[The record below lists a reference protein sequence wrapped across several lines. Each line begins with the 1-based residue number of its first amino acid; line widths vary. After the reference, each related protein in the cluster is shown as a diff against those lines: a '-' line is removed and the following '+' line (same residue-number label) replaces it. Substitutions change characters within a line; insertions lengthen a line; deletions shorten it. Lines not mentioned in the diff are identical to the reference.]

1 MIERIKILF
10 YGAEWDEIES
20 YVIEENKE
28 RKSIVCNSQKFKPS
42 TIQRKKYK
50 IVVIQFESNR
60 ISKNK
65 VVSLIKS
72 LSHDNILSYYFLL
85 KCNKQVRFVQE
96 IIDELRLGE
105 IEIYGIDPDYFF
117 SIVPITGNNHKLIE
131 KYILNLKDTESSR
144 RGKIKRIIKD
154 LLISMEFSK
163 VIYEGYIIN
172 IKALR
177 KVEFENINTY

>member
-1 MIERIKILF
+1 MLEHIKILF
-10 YGAEWDEIES
+10 FGSEWDEIES

-28 RKSIVCNSQKFKPS
+28 RKSIVCNSQIFKPA

-105 IEIYGIDPDYFF
+105 IEIYGVDPDYFY
-117 SIVPITGNNHKLIE
+117 SIVPIKGDGHKLIE
-131 KYILNLKDTESSR
+131 RYIQTLKSDFSKT
-144 RGKIKRIIKD
+144 GIIKD
-154 LLISMEFSK
+154 ILKRFLIAINLSS
-163 VIYEGYIIN
+163 VIYEEFIIVAN
-172 IKALR
+172 SSSHKC
-177 KVEFENINTY
+177 